1 MWEVN
6 ESINQVSG
14 LEKALKEQ
22 KRLPLLNEIILARHL
37 AVCIESGLHK
47 DEVPSPHYY
56 LENRVIYFK
65 NNRKWNYLEK
75 FSTDWQVKTN
85 NL

>member
-1 MWEVN
+1 M
-6 ESINQVSG
+6 SG

-22 KRLPLLNEIILARHL
+22 KQLLLLNEIILARHL
-37 AVCIESGLHK
+37 AVCIELGLHK

-56 LENRVIYFK
+56 LENRNYFK

-85 NL
+85 DL